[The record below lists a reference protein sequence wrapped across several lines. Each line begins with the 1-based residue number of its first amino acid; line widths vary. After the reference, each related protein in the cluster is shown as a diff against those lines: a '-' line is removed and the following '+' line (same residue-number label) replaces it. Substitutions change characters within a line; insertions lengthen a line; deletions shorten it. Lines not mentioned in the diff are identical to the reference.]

1 MEAVIW
7 FVLGLAGFTT
17 TVSTVGIIIFIG
29 YLIGQ
34 IGLLLY
40 RKLIHGKDFG
50 LREFSSL

>member
-17 TVSTVGIIIFIG
+17 TVSTVGIFIMLV

-34 IGLLLY
+34 IGLMFY
-40 RKLIHGKDFG
+40 RKLMTGKGID
-50 LREFSSL
+50 LQESPSI

>member
-17 TVSTVGIIIFIG
+17 TVSTIGIFIMLG

-40 RKLIHGKDFG
+40 RKLIAVRD
-50 LREFSSL
+50 LDLQESPSQ

>member
-17 TVSTVGIIIFIG
+17 TVSTIGMLIMLG

-34 IGLLLY
+34 IGLMLY
-40 RKLIHGKDFG
+40 RKLMTGKEIG
-50 LREFSSL
+50 LQESPSL

>member
-17 TVSTVGIIIFIG
+17 TVSTVGIFIMLG

-40 RKLIHGKDFG
+40 RKLLAGKDIDLQG
-50 LREFSSL
+50 SASL

>member
-17 TVSTVGIIIFIG
+17 AVSTVGMLIMLG

-34 IGLLLY
+34 IGLMFY
-40 RKLIHGKDFG
+40 RRLMTGKDSG
-50 LREFSSL
+50 LQESPSI